1 MQAEKE
7 LIAGAA
13 ASLVPS
19 GTAIAI
25 SAGTTTYALAKRL
38 TDIPGLTVLTNS
50 VPVAEVLYKDGR
62 PDQTVILSGGV
73 RTPSDALVGPFA
85 VAVIRSL
92 HVDSVFMGSHGM
104 DLRSGF
110 TTPNILE
117 AETNRA
123 LIEAG
128 RRLVVLADS
137 TKWGT
142 IGISS
147 VARLEEA
154 DTIVTDSGLD
164 ATARQQLSAAVRR
177 LILVDVATSGV
188 QTIEGED
195 GSAVGPGELGGNG
208 VSKGSTASQLPSQP
222 HRRYNALS
230 DEWLLVSAER
240 TSRPWLGRQETPPP
254 QDLPAYDPSCY
265 LCPGNVRAN
274 GERNPEYDSTF
285 VFTNDFAAL
294 QPDTPLVT
302 IEDGLL
308 RAKSERGTCK
318 VICFSP
324 RHDLSLSRMNAT
336 QARTVVDLWAT
347 QTASL
352 GEQFPWVQ
360 VFENRGAPMGASN
373 PTRTVRSGRRHPA
386 ARGGEGGRDPVPPF
400 RRDRSQAPARLCR
413 TGGGR
418 RQGPGK
424 R

>member
-1 MQAEKE
+1 MEETAGLDAGAKRPALARQRQTLILERVREQGAVRVTDLVRALGVSDMTIRRDLEVLHERGLIEKVHGGATAIEGSSLFEPGFTVKSTLMQAEKE

-195 GSAVGPGELGGNG
+195 GSAVGPGELGGN
-208 VSKGSTASQLPSQP
+208 
-222 HRRYNALS
+222 
-230 DEWLLVSAER
+230 E
-240 TSRPWLGRQETPPP
+240 
-254 QDLPAYDPSCY
+254 
-265 LCPGNVRAN
+265 
-274 GERNPEYDSTF
+274 
-285 VFTNDFAAL
+285 
-294 QPDTPLVT
+294 
-302 IEDGLL
+302 
-308 RAKSERGTCK
+308 
-318 VICFSP
+318 
-324 RHDLSLSRMNAT
+324 
-336 QARTVVDLWAT
+336 
-347 QTASL
+347 
-352 GEQFPWVQ
+352 
-360 VFENRGAPMGASN
+360 
-373 PTRTVRSGRRHPA
+373 
-386 ARGGEGGRDPVPPF
+386 
-400 RRDRSQAPARLCR
+400 
-413 TGGGR
+413 
-418 RQGPGK
+418 
-424 R
+424 